1 MYSSSYRETK
11 TVSKTEKQRKKKTG
25 KVTEKQ
31 WTHYSKK

>member
-11 TVSKTEKQRKKKTG
+11 TVSKTEKQRKKTG